1 MPSCVLSAIVSIQD
15 VLLNVVEAEST
26 AEEFFIRFA
35 GAFEGWFPFSTFPG
49 GWGNLLFVDKE
60 SII

>member
-1 MPSCVLSAIVSIQD
+1 MPSCVLSAIVSLQD

-49 GWGNLLFVDKE
+49 GCGNLLFG
-60 SII
+60 